1 MAVAGSLARRRHD
14 PRRACKPGFF
24 AAPEQPLA
32 ALCPERAAMHQG
44 DRPGIGKA
52 GFTRRMPAIDW
63 GLTLG
68 LEHR

>member
-1 MAVAGSLARRRHD
+1 
-14 PRRACKPGFF
+14 
-24 AAPEQPLA
+24 
-32 ALCPERAAMHQG
+32 MHQG